1 MGGSYIEV
9 QHLSARLV
17 SFDDILEAARDWDL
31 DFHLLGPGSG
41 SGTIEATF
49 SRRSLI
55 QRNRFGWKL
64 HQRGASPQGMR
75 TFAIGIANQRPFSW
89 RGFELDGD
97 WLVSFPEDGSF
108 ESVSGEGFHVY
119 TLSFEEE
126 LVRATAEALQLP
138 VGPFLSREAR
148 VLRSSPEAASRVR
161 EALRHVR
168 RLAGSRR
175 STDHGARLTGVM
187 EGTLLVSLLQAFS
200 EGHTERVAAHSVRAR
215 AARRATEFIEHAG
228 RTPLLVSQVCEAAGV
243 SWRTLDYAFKERYG
257 VSPKV
262 FMKSRRLNAARRTLR
277 EAKPETTVRSAA
289 IRWGFWHMSQFA
301 RDYRK
306 LFGEL
311 PSETLGGEQIRS

>member
-1 MGGSYIEV
+1 MSRIEV
-9 QHLSARLV
+9 RHLSARLS
-17 SFDDILEAARDWDL
+17 SFDEILEAARGWDL
-31 DFHLLGPGSG
+31 DFRLLGPGRG

-75 TFAIGIANQRPFSW
+75 TFAIGIADQRPFSW

-97 WLVSFPEDGSF
+97 WLVSFPEDGSV
-108 ESVSGEGFHVY
+108 ESVSGEGFHGY

-126 LVRATAEALQLP
+126 LVRSAAEALQLP
-138 VGPFLSREAR
+138 VDPLLSREACVR
-148 VLRSSPEAASRVR
+148 RTRPEAASRVR

-168 RLAGSRR
+168 RLGGSRM
-175 STDHGARLTGVM
+175 SAEHGARLTGMM
-187 EGTLLVSLLQAFS
+187 EGTLLVSLLQAFG
-200 EGHTERVAAHSVRAR
+200 EGHTERIAVPSVRAR
-215 AARRATEFIEHAG
+215 AVRRATEFIEHAG
-228 RTPLLVSQVCEAAGV
+228 RTPLPVSQVCEAAGV

-257 VSPKV
+257 VSPKA

-277 EAKPETTVRSAA
+277 EAKPGTTVRSAA
-289 IRWGFWHMSQFA
+289 SRWGYWHMSQFA
-301 RDYRK
+301 ADYRK

-311 PSETLGGEQIRS
+311 PSETLGGRQTGR